1 MNAVK
6 YRKWYLQENW
16 KTNSFIMKT
25 YPIPPVRI
33 NNHLI
38 LSEEAFQIGYTR
50 LLCVGYEFREN
61 MNVFRPV
68 FSHKR
73 QLLLDKVN
81 FNIHSIS
88 VSKIVLNY
96 ITKII
101 NSNYEIIKTF

>member
-81 FNIHSIS
+81 FNIHRPIHFWN
-88 VSKIVLNY
+88 KYRIQ
-96 ITKII
+96 
-101 NSNYEIIKTF
+101 